1 MMANFQKKRLMIS
14 ALIANLLP
22 CFICSSTGQILVSVD
37 CLHPQ
42 ELELQWLDR
51 FVADYSI
58 GTQEWVQKD
67 PGEKGRGK

>member
-1 MMANFQKKRLMIS
+1 MMANFQKKKKRLMIS

-51 FVADYSI
+51 FVAD
-58 GTQEWVQKD
+58 
-67 PGEKGRGK
+67 

>member
-1 MMANFQKKRLMIS
+1 MIS

-42 ELELQWLDR
+42 ELGSQWMDR
-51 FVADYSI
+51 FVAIYSI

-67 PGEKGRGK
+67 SEEKARRK